1 MDALEAIAKRKS
13 VRDYK
18 KDQISDEAVA
28 AIIAAGQNAPSAGP
42 YHITVVQNKEL
53 LQHIS
58 NLALEAMKNSGNEFL
73 MSRAALPGY
82 DPIYGAPTLFLLS
95 APQGPYSLATASCA
109 ATCMIIAATAL
120 GLGSCYLITPILAFK
135 ADKGLAARAGI
146 PEGYEIMC
154 AVVVGYKAGEKFA
167 VERVKENT
175 VNYVK

>member
-1 MDALEAIAKRKS
+1 
-13 VRDYK
+13 
-18 KDQISDEAVA
+18 
-28 AIIAAGQNAPSAGP
+28 
-42 YHITVVQNKEL
+42 
-53 LQHIS
+53 
-58 NLALEAMKNSGNEFL
+58 
-73 MSRAALPGY
+73 
-82 DPIYGAPTLFLLS
+82 
-95 APQGPYSLATASCA
+95 
-109 ATCMIIAATAL
+109 MIIAATAL

>member
-18 KDQISDEAVA
+18 NDQIPDTAVA
-28 AIIAAGQNAPSAGP
+28 AIVAAGQNAPSAGP

-82 DPIYGAPTLFLLS
+82 EPLYGAPTLFLLS
-95 APQGPYSLATASCA
+95 APEGPYSLATTSCA
-109 ATCMIIAATAL
+109 ATSMTIAATAL
-120 GLGSCYLITPILAFK
+120 GLGSCYLITPKLAFA
-135 ADKGLAARAGI
+135 ADKGLAARVGI
-146 PEGYEIMC
+146 PEGYEVMC
-154 AVVVGYKAGEKFA
+154 AIAVGYKAGDKFA
-167 VERVKENT
+167 VDRIKEDN